1 MKIANFKAI
10 WDYRYFVLTSVRSDF
25 RNRVSRSRLG
35 FLWLIIAPLSQVL
48 IYAFVLS
55 ALMSQRLP
63 GISSSYSY
71 AIYLMAGFQGWFLFL
86 DIFNRTLTVFID
98 NANIIKKISFPRSAL
113 PLIVVLTSIA
123 ANIIFLIIVLVVYK
137 SIDFNISTNI
147 LWLPLI
153 ILVNSMFATAFGLIC
168 GILNVFI
175 RDVGQIISIAMQFLF
190 WLTPIVYTI
199 EILPPLFQSIIMLNP
214 LYWLIDSYHQVMAFN
229 ESPNFVALAILFLIS
244 LFFLGVAFW
253 LFKKSISEMVDV
265 L

>member
-25 RNRVSRSRLG
+25 KNRVSRSRLG

-55 ALMSQRLP
+55 ALMTQKLP
-63 GISSSYSY
+63 GISSSYAY

-86 DIFNRTLTVFID
+86 EIFNRSLTVFIE
-98 NANIIKKISFPRSAL
+98 NGNIIKKISFPRSSL
-113 PLIVVLTSIA
+113 PLIIVITSVIS
-123 ANIIFLIIVLVVYK
+123 NLIFLFIVLIVYK
-137 SIDFNISTNI
+137 IIGFEIGYNVF
-147 LWLPLI
+147 WLPLI
-153 ILVNSMFATAFGLIC
+153 IYINVVFSTAFGLIF

-175 RDVGQIISIAMQFLF
+175 RDIGQIFGIIMQFLF
-190 WLTPIVYTI
+190 WLTPIVYTVD
-199 EILPPLFQSIIMLNP
+199 ILPSLFQSIIKLNP
-214 LYWLIDSYHQVMAFN
+214 LFWLIDSYHQVMALN
-229 ESPNFVALAILFLIS
+229 SPPNFVALAILFLIS

-253 LFKKSISEMVDV
+253 LFKKSSSEMVDV

>member
-98 NANIIKKISFPRSAL
+98 NSNIIKKIYFPRSAL
-113 PLIVVLTSIA
+113 PFIIVITSVIS
-123 ANIIFLIIVLVVYK
+123 NFIFLIIVILVYTA
-137 SIDFNISTNI
+137 IGFNVGINI
-147 LWLPLI
+147 FWLPLI
-153 ILVNSMFATAFGLIC
+153 MFINVLFSTAFGLIC

-175 RDVGQIISIAMQFLF
+175 RDVGQIIGIFMQFLF

-199 EILPPLFQSIIMLNP
+199 GILPPLFQSIIMLNP

-229 ESPNFVALAILFLIS
+229 NSPNLVALAILFLIS

-253 LFKKSISEMVDV
+253 LFKKSVSEMVDV

>member
-25 RNRVSRSRLG
+25 KNRVTRSRLG

-55 ALMSQRLP
+55 ALMTQKLP
-63 GISSSYSY
+63 GISSSYAY

-86 DIFNRTLTVFID
+86 EIFNRSLTVFIE
-98 NANIIKKISFPRSAL
+98 NGNIIKKISFPRSSL
-113 PLIVVLTSIA
+113 PLIIVITSVIT
-123 ANIIFLIIVLVVYK
+123 NIIFLIIVLFVY
-137 SIDFNISTNI
+137 ILIGFGVGQNIF
-147 LWLPLI
+147 WLPI
-153 ILVNSMFATAFGLIC
+153 IIIVNIIFSTSFGLIF

-175 RDVGQIISIAMQFLF
+175 RDVGQIIAIVMQFLF

-199 EILPPLFQSIIMLNP
+199 DILPSLFQSIIKINP
-214 LYWLIDSYHQVMAFN
+214 LFWLIDSYHQVMAFN
-229 ESPNFVALAILFLIS
+229 NPPNLLALGILFLIS

-253 LFKKSISEMVDV
+253 LFKKSSAEMVDV